1 MANNSHKNNLS
12 EGLTDIAEYKIFP
25 ENIITKINAAIFLY
39 DIKSAR
45 YIWTNNGYYNIIGYT
60 EEEILTL
67 MPDFNEKFFHPHDKY
82 IMQKKIDLYN
92 KNDVDSWSGIYRLK
106 HKQGHWVWVYSIT
119 TIFKYDKNYNP
130 GWITGIVIDIP
141 LKLNTEKQLDKL
153 YKESVKLRNK
163 TKIDKLT
170 KREKEILILI
180 AKGESYSAIAN
191 KLYISTNTVNSHRK
205 NMLKKLN
212 LKNIATLACFAVK
225 NGLV

>member
-67 MPDFNEKFFHPHDKY
+67 MPDFNEKFFHAHDKY